1 MVEYIRTL
9 YDYSAWA
16 NRRILDTASPLTS
29 EQLSARG
36 NASYGSIHNTLV
48 HTMSAQW
55 IWLARWKGSSPRG
68 MLDPNTYSGLGAVR
82 AHWDE
87 IETDT
92 QAFTAALTESDLS
105 RTITYKN
112 TRGQGRTYVLWQ
124 MMVHQANHAT
134 QHRSE
139 IAALL
144 TGFGHSPGDLD
155 FIVYLDGQNQGE
167 PSDTKKIRQRSEI
180 DS

>member
-1 MVEYIRTL
+1 MIEYIRAM

-16 NRRILDTASPLTS
+16 NHRVLDTASPFTS
-29 EQLSARG
+29 KQLSASG

-55 IWLARWKGSSPRG
+55 IWLARWKGNSPRA
-68 MLDPNTYSGLGAVR
+68 MLDPNAYPDLAAIPAR
-82 AHWDE
+82 WEE

-92 QAFTAALTESDLS
+92 QGFIAALTEADLS
-105 RTITYKN
+105 RTITYTN
-112 TRGQGRTYVLWQ
+112 TRGQRWMYALWQ

-144 TGFGHSPGDLD
+144 TAIGHSPGDRD
-155 FIVYLDGQNQGE
+155 FLVYLDRQNE
-167 PSDTKKIRQRSEI
+167 ARRSDTEKTR
-180 DS
+180 

>member
-1 MVEYIRTL
+1 MIEYIRTL

-16 NRRILDTASPLTS
+16 NRRILDTASPLTP
-29 EQLSARG
+29 EQLSASG
-36 NASYGSIHNTLV
+36 NASYGSIHSTLV

-55 IWLARWKGSSPRG
+55 IWLARWKGTSPRA
-68 MLDPNTYSGLGAVR
+68 MLDPHTYPGLAAIR
-82 AHWDE
+82 ARWEE

-105 RTITYKN
+105 RTITYTN
-112 TRGQGRTYVLWQ
+112 TRGERWTYVLWQ

-144 TGFGHSPGDLD
+144 TAFGHSPGDLD
-155 FIVYLDGQNQGE
+155 FLVYLDRQNEGGR
-167 PSDTKKIRQRSEI
+167 SDAGKNR
-180 DS
+180 